1 MNGKETANIVFATDK
16 NYIQHLCAALISLL
30 VNNRDL
36 ALQINIIS
44 SGITARQKRIIA
56 TIAKPFDCSIRHITI
71 SDQLFVELATEH
83 TMYPKGIYYR
93 LLIPELI
100 DAPKLLYLDCD
111 IIVNG
116 SIKGLYE
123 QNPGDAYV
131 CAIEDPGFDRHQQLG
146 MDKQAKYFNSGMMLI
161 NLAKWKET
169 ALHKK
174 VIDFIEH
181 NPDAV
186 WFPDQCG
193 LNAIINGNWKTV
205 PLKYNQQSSI
215 FSENFEQQFD
225 CFDPDELQEAKNN
238 PVIIH
243 YTGGSKPWHS
253 KNKHP
258 YKRLY
263 WHYLRMTPYRFAIY
277 QDLQPVNILKAM
289 IPAGMKTA
297 IKQKIKQLSAA

>member
-1 MNGKETANIVFATDK
+1 MNRTETVNIVFATDR

-30 VNNRDL
+30 ANNRELSL
-36 ALQINIIS
+36 AVTIIS
-44 SGITARQKRIIA
+44 SGISVRQRRIIDR
-56 TIAKPFDCSIRHITI
+56 IAKPFDCRISHITI

-93 LLIPELI
+93 LLIPDLI
-100 DAPKLLYLDCD
+100 DARKLLYLDCD

-116 SIKGLYE
+116 SIRDLYD
-123 QNPGDAYV
+123 QDPGDAYV
-131 CAIEDPGFDRHQQLG
+131 CAIEDPGFNRHKQLG
-146 MDKQAKYFNSGMMLI
+146 MHRDAKYFNSGMMLI

-169 ALHKK
+169 SLHKQ
-174 VIDFIEH
+174 VIDFIEKK
-181 NPDAV
+181 PEAV

-193 LNAIINGNWKTV
+193 LNAIINGRWKKT

-215 FSENFEQQFD
+215 FSDNFEQQFD
-225 CFDPDELQEAKNN
+225 CFDADELREAKNN

-253 KNKHP
+253 KNRHP
-258 YKRLY
+258 YKHLY

-277 QDLQPVNILKAM
+277 ENLRPVNILKAM
-289 IPAGMKTA
+289 VPAEMKTA
-297 IKQKIKQLSAA
+297 IKQQLKNLAQT